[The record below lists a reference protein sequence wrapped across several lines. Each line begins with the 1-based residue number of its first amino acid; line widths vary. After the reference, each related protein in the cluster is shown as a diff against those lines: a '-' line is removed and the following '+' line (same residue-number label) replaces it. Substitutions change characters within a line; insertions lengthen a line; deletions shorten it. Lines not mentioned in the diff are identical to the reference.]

1 MASATDSSSAS
12 SAFSAFSAL
21 PRKFGWLLLHFFVWA
36 LSVPL
41 LGAFWV
47 QFIWKEDPCALCLL
61 QRMCMILAGL
71 GPVWILSQT
80 AAPTYQTTVTL
91 WSRGFGM
98 SVLAATLGLA
108 ISLRQILLH
117 ILPDDPGFGTPV
129 LGYHLYSWAFGIFVI
144 MLLCSGAC
152 LLFAPALAPVAS
164 EKRSKLT
171 PITVG
176 FFGLLI
182 IGNTLVV
189 SYKAMATAL
198 TAAAQ

>member
-1 MASATDSSSAS
+1 MASATDSATSSVLGS
-12 SAFSAFSAL
+12 
-21 PRKFGWLLLHFFVWA
+21 KFGWLLLHFFVWV

-47 QFIWKEDPCALCLL
+47 QFAWKEDPCVLCLL

-71 GPVWILSQT
+71 GPVWILSQV
-80 AAPTYQTTVTL
+80 AASSHQTTATL
-91 WSRGFGM
+91 WSRGFGV

-129 LGYHLYSWAFGIFVI
+129 LGYHLYSWAFGIFIVV
-144 MLLCSGAC
+144 LLCSGAC
-152 LLFAPALAPVAS
+152 MLFASALAPAAS
-164 EKRSKLT
+164 AGQRSKLT

-182 IGNTLVV
+182 VGNTLVV
-189 SYKAMATAL
+189 SFNAAATLL
-198 TAAAQ
+198 TAAAP

>member
-1 MASATDSSSAS
+1 M
-12 SAFSAFSAL
+12 
-21 PRKFGWLLLHFFVWA
+21 
-36 LSVPL
+36 
-41 LGAFWV
+41 
-47 QFIWKEDPCALCLL
+47 
-61 QRMCMILAGL
+61 
-71 GPVWILSQT
+71 
-80 AAPTYQTTVTL
+80 
-91 WSRGFGM
+91 
-98 SVLAATLGLA
+98 
-108 ISLRQILLH
+108 
-117 ILPDDPGFGTPV
+117 PDDPGFGTPV

-152 LLFAPALAPVAS
+152 LLFTPALAPVAS